1 MARLPPSQ
9 QNPDEP
15 EMILA
20 MWSGPRN
27 ISTAMMRAWEN
38 RSDTTVVDEPF
49 YAHFLE
55 ATGTIHPMRDEILAD
70 QETDFQKIVSRVCQK
85 PDSGILYQKHITT
98 HVHEAMPLDWLAELN
113 HAFLIRNPYRV
124 IKSYSKKRT
133 VTDASD
139 LGYEQQQ
146 VVFEA
151 ITAATQSAPVVID
164 SDRFLEN
171 PEAQLRAICKRLN
184 IPFEMSM
191 LSWPAGKRATDGIWE
206 AHWYDAVRGSTGFQ
220 PATPLATEFSNSEQS
235 IVDECLPYYSAFLSL
250 AV

>member
-1 MARLPPSQ
+1 
-9 QNPDEP
+9 
-15 EMILA
+15 MILA

-38 RSDTTVVDEPF
+38 RSDTAVIDEPF
-49 YAHFLE
+49 YAHFLKE
-55 ATGTIHPMRDEILAD
+55 TGTLHPMRDEILAD
-70 QETDFQKIVSRVCQK
+70 QETDFEKIVARVCQE
-85 PDSGILYQKHITT
+85 PESGILYQKHITT
-98 HVHEAMPLDWLAELN
+98 HVHPTMPLNWLAELN

-124 IKSYSKKRT
+124 IKSYSKKRA

-146 VVFEA
+146 HVFDA
-151 ITAATQSAPVVID
+151 ITSATGSAPIVID

-171 PEAQLRAICKRLN
+171 PKSQLITICNQLG
-184 IPFEMSM
+184 IPFEDAM
-191 LSWPAGKRATDGIWE
+191 LSWPAGKRDTDGIWE

-220 PATPLATEFSNSEQS
+220 KATPLATEFSAAEQN
-235 IVDECLPYYSAFLSL
+235 IVDECQPYYSALLSL